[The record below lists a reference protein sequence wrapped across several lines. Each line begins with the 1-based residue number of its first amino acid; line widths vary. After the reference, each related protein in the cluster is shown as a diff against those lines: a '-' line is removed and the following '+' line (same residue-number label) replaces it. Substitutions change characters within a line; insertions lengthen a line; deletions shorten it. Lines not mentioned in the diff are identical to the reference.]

1 MIGLSLPRR
10 RPVRRGRTAALL
22 AGLALV
28 AASCAPPARVATVSV
43 TGPDLKIREAES
55 LVRKGHYLAFK
66 KAVLIYTDLS
76 MNPKIRTKIVSPY
89 LEAELLLALREKD
102 LGIDNPA
109 TLLAAAELI
118 AANPGLAGMK
128 PYLTLISR
136 MPARTRGVMRDID
149 TSGWNAA
156 GAKELE
162 AAETAVRKSAERS
175 EFAACVQAAWSCSY
189 GRYSEQWRKASE
201 YLKLFPG
208 SVLLEYE
215 LAVCGEEAA
224 AALRDLLSREPDFAE
239 AHFHLGEA
247 ALRQGKLIE
256 AESELLKAY
265 VAIPES
271 PQTRILLAGIYFASE
286 EFDRSLE
293 FYDLALAVSPG
304 YRDALLGKAICLS
317 YLGKYED
324 AIQVLDRML
333 ELGYWLLGEAH
344 YWIAWNL
351 HELKR
356 DDEALKHIDEAK
368 GRLPTNSEVFSL
380 AGTIALDL
388 GEDGRSE
395 KDFLESLKYNPDNRE
410 SLFGLGTLAG
420 RKNLWRES
428 GAYYEKAA
436 GTCGASEAAL
446 RARIEEIRNSA
457 VSEERKERLVR
468 KREAQIEGLR
478 LTEATS
484 YYNAAA
490 AYLNAELKDQA
501 VACAGKAA
509 AHPALKA
516 KAEELLRS
524 VRR

>member
-1 MIGLSLPRR
+1 MLRR
-10 RPVRRGRTAALL
+10 SFLQEGTVCRVRAVAFL
-22 AGLALV
+22 AGWALI
-28 AASCAPPARVATVSV
+28 AAACGPLTRVATVSV
-43 TGPDLKIREAES
+43 TDQDLKIREAEA

-66 KAVLIYTDLS
+66 EAVRIYGELFAKPPLR
-76 MNPKIRTKIVSPY
+76 PKIASPY
-89 LEAELLLALREKD
+89 LEALLFLALREKD
-102 LGIDNPA
+102 IGIDNPA
-109 TLLAAAELI
+109 TLQSAGELV

-136 MPARTRGVMRDID
+136 IPERTKGVMRDID
-149 TSGWNAA
+149 TSGWNKA
-156 GAKELE
+156 GADELK
-162 AAETAVRKSAERS
+162 AAETAVAKSAATS
-175 EFAACVQAAWSCSY
+175 EFAACIQAAWSCSY
-189 GRYSEQWRKASE
+189 GRYSEQWRSASE
-201 YLKLFPG
+201 YLKLYPD
-208 SVLLEYE
+208 SLLIKYE
-215 LAVCGEEAA
+215 IAVCGEENTDL
-224 AALRDLLSREPDFAE
+224 LRDLLAREPDFAE

-265 VAIPES
+265 AAIPES
-271 PQTRILLAGIYFASE
+271 PQARILLAGIYFATE
-286 EFDRSLE
+286 EFDRGLE
-293 FYDLALAVSPG
+293 FYDLTLAISPE

-333 ELGYWLLGEAH
+333 DLGYWLLGEAH

-356 DDEALKHIDEAK
+356 DDEALRHIDEAK
-368 GRLPTNSEVFSL
+368 GRLPTNSEVFGL

-388 GEDGRSE
+388 GEDGRAE
-395 KDFLESLKYNPDNRE
+395 KDFLEALKYNPDNRE

-436 GTCGASEAAL
+436 GACAASESAL
-446 RARIEEIRNSA
+446 QARIEEIRNSA
-457 VSEERKERLVR
+457 LSPERKEWLVR
-468 KREAQIEGLR
+468 KREAQIDGLR

-490 AYLNAELKDQA
+490 AYLNGDLKDKAA
-501 VACAGKAA
+501 VCAGRAA
-509 AHPALKA
+509 AHPVLKA

-524 VRR
+524 IKK